1 MQDILI
7 TEMRP
12 EHREGRGRVHYRAW
26 EETYRGLMP
35 DAFLDGR
42 SEAQCIEIAK
52 AARLPNLVALAGDEV
67 VGFVCYSAQ
76 VRELLP
82 RPETSEIISL
92 YLLQACQGRGIG
104 RALLSAALARLPYP
118 RVALLVLQGNG
129 KAIGFYQHMG
139 FTLTGRSLTQETGY
153 GPITELEMLYEK

>member
-52 AARLPNLVALAGDEV
+52 AAYLPNLVALAGDEV

-76 VRELLP
+76 MRELLP

-92 YLLQACQGRGIG
+92 YLLQACQGCGIG
-104 RALLSAALARLPYP
+104 RALLSAALTRLPHP
-118 RVALLVLQGNG
+118 RVALLVLQGNR